1 MLGTN
6 SRLDEIQAGLL
17 RVRLSHMQDLNAER
31 QHLAECYSKGIN
43 NPLIEKP
50 SVRPGAD
57 SVWHQYVIRCP
68 YRTELIEYLNR
79 NEIGSIIHYPI
90 PPYLSEAYAYL
101 GIPEGSFPCT
111 EKAAGEVLSLPLYNG
126 MTEAEQNYV
135 IQVLNNFHTT
145 VL

>member
-1 MLGTN
+1 M
-6 SRLDEIQAGLL
+6 
-17 RVRLSHMQDLNAER
+17 
-31 QHLAECYSKGIN
+31 
-43 NPLIEKP
+43 
-50 SVRPGAD
+50 RPGAD

-79 NEIGSIIHYPI
+79 YEIGSIIHYPI

-135 IQVLNNFHTT
+135 IQVLNNFHAT